1 MPRWVHPDDVR
12 SIRLYHANGYTITA
26 LAKRFRLG
34 RQCVSAIVHRRTH
47 AGVTLAD
54 SDALPPL
61 SSVPVATPRP
71 PLSPAEIKAVTNRVA
86 AAQGRTL

>member
-1 MPRWVHPDDVR
+1 MPTWVHPDDVR

-26 LAKRFRLG
+26 LAKRFKLG

-61 SSVPVATPRP
+61 SSVTVHTSKPVDVKVA
-71 PLSPAEIKAVTNRVA
+71 LEAVKAR
-86 AAQGRTL
+86 RTH